1 MAKKNAKTI
10 EALLIDVHGL
20 ATMINRSGRTI
31 HRLNDSGK
39 IPKPVRIMRG
49 LLWRKSDILL
59 WLDHDC
65 CSRRQFEKIRK
76 AVNTHGK

>member
-1 MAKKNAKTI
+1 MTRKIVHT
-10 EALLIDVHGL
+10 EESVLLDVHGL
-20 ATMINRSGRTI
+20 ATMLNRSERTI

-39 IPKPVRIMRG
+39 IPKPLRINRG

-76 AVNTHGK
+76 AVNINGK